1 MNKKKINLI
10 GGGFTHCRSTN
21 GFILPKKI
29 EWVLDNSSNISIHV
43 DHAIFSQV
51 DRAKRNFAFL
61 AESRTIIPSIY
72 DNVLKHIKY
81 LEENYELI
89 FTHDK
94 SFDGKS
100 EKIKIINSA
109 CTSWILDEDRKIY
122 PKHKLVSM
130 IASKKNMC
138 NEHFFRNHIADIV
151 GSQVDLYGRGR
162 EKQLIN
168 KIDGLR
174 DYCFSITME
183 NGTYDNM
190 YSEKILDCFTTGTIP
205 VYYGAKCVEN
215 FFNPQGIIWLD
226 KLEIKDLTFDLY
238 HSKKQSIKEN
248 FEIASN
254 LPLPEDYIYEN
265 FIKE

>member
-1 MNKKKINLI
+1 MKKTAINLI

-29 EWVLDNSSNISIHV
+29 EWVLDGSSNISIHV
-43 DHAIFSQV
+43 DRAIFSKV
-51 DRAKRNFAFL
+51 DKVKRNFAFL
-61 AESRTIIPSIY
+61 AESKTIIPEIY
-72 DNVLKHIKY
+72 NNVLKHIKF

-94 SFDGKS
+94 TFDGKS
-100 EKIKIINSA
+100 EKIRIINPA

-138 NEHFFRNHIADIV
+138 SEHLLRNRIADLV
-151 GSQVDLYGRGR
+151 ENKVDLYGRGR
-162 EKQLIN
+162 SKQLTN
-168 KIDGLR
+168 KIDGLK

-183 NGTYDNM
+183 NATYDNM

-205 VYYGAKCVEN
+205 VYYGAKCVET
-215 FFNPQGIIWLD
+215 FFNPQGILWVEQFD
-226 KLEIKDLTFDLY
+226 VRDLTFDLY
-238 HSKKQSIKEN
+238 LDKMEAIKEN
-248 FEIASN
+248 FEIAAN